1 MAWIRRALALGLLL
15 ATGCITHLPP
25 PVQHKQMHIGWT
37 RDFDEAQQ
45 RAAREGKPV
54 LAVLAAGELDG
65 LC

>member
-1 MAWIRRALALGLLL
+1 MAWMRRALALGLLF

-25 PVQHKQMHIGWT
+25 PMHHKQMSIDWA
-37 RDFDEAQQ
+37 RDFDEAQR
-45 RAAREGKPV
+45 RAASEGKPV